1 MCLFII
7 ACALRHRC
15 GDLAVYRQEGWKA
28 NSKASLGGG
37 AAKILRE
44 QAQRWYKASLDGG
57 AAKIL
62 KEQAE
67 QTQRRPIISVIFFE
81 LDGIV
86 HITRMHMS
94 Y

>member
-1 MCLFII
+1 MCVYSFSSI

-28 NSKASLGGG
+28 ISKASLGGG

-62 KEQAE
+62 KEQTE
-67 QTQRRPIISVIFFE
+67 RPIISMIFFE